1 LAFLRVV
8 PLRAVFV
15 YSWPIAEI
23 STIQRKAVQ
32 RDVPEEETEDEEKKR
47 WLPGGRWREP
57 SPSTVSLRAAVSH
70 HGRGPPLPLYI
81 PADTARCSCFYHYCY
96 YNFGEWTSDEPMRRG
111 PGEIR
116 REREAEEKEEEGRE
130 DDPAAAR
137 TARSVYARGGPSGED
152 KMVKKNEQK
161 VVTGRGREDEAPIA
175 GFVVG
180 LLVICSFDIIAS
192 ELFSA

>member
-1 LAFLRVV
+1 
-8 PLRAVFV
+8 V

-23 STIQRKAVQ
+23 SAIQRKAVQ

-57 SPSTVSLRAAVSH
+57 SSPSPSPFTLPFPIAVVVLLCLSIFPRTQH
-70 HGRGPPLPLYI
+70 VVPAFIIIVIIISANGPLMNRCEGRQE
-81 PADTARCSCFYHYCY
+81 R
-96 YNFGEWTSDEPMRRG
+96 FGGNERKRRK
-111 PGEIR
+111 R
-116 REREAEEKEEEGRE
+116 RKKKEEKTIPRQQEQQE
-130 DDPAAAR
+130 A
-137 TARSVYARGGPSGED
+137 YARGGPSGED
-152 KMVKKNEQK
+152 KMVKKDEEK
-161 VVTGRGREDEAPIA
+161 VVTGRGRGRGREDGAPIA